1 MGKNSAL
8 NSILS
13 FINGKKWDTFPH
25 LGKFSPNLYLS
36 NRSFL
41 THTGFFGFGI
51 HYALKVI
58 MKRFLTILFLGSI
71 FLLITGMSYIK
82 FQQSSYSHQGKNK
95 MEYFANE
102 LEQKLYIP

>member
-1 MGKNSAL
+1 M
-8 NSILS
+8 
-13 FINGKKWDTFPH
+13 FPH
-25 LGKFSPNLYLS
+25 LGKFSPHPYYS

-41 THTGFFGFGI
+41 TLTGFFGFGI
-51 HYALKVI
+51 HYAHWVI

-82 FQQSSYSHQGKNK
+82 FQQISCSHQGKNEA
-95 MEYFANE
+95 EYFANE